1 MGHVG
6 LPVLPREAG
15 PVDRLDARRREP
27 VGPLPAVLRA
37 VDGAARLQD
46 LVERAAPEAAR
57 HLALLARIAQL
68 VVVRVV
74 LDGARDHEGAGAVQ
88 EAEAPDVERP
98 EVAEIGRASWREKV
112 CQYV

>member
-37 VDGAARLQD
+37 VDGAARLQG

-57 HLALLARIAQL
+57 DLALLARVAQPL
-68 VVVRVV
+68 VVRFV
-74 LDGARDHEGAGAVQ
+74 LAGARDPEGAGTVQ
-88 EAEAPDVERP
+88 AADAPDVERP
-98 EVAEIGRASWREKV
+98 EDADGPDLEPATRRDV
-112 CQYV
+112 